1 MDTLGFLLLSC
12 LTSAEFCTGFVEP
25 GTRDFPSVV
34 AEDDLLLAIGP
45 PRRASSVDEGNS
57 QILKV
62 YIRP

>member
-12 LTSAEFCTGFVEP
+12 LTSVEFCAGFLEP
-25 GTRDFPSVV
+25 GTRDFPSGV
-34 AEDDLLLAIGP
+34 AEDDLRLAIAP

-62 YIRP
+62 YIKP

>member
-1 MDTLGFLLLSC
+1 MDTLGFLLLSG
-12 LTSAEFCTGFVEP
+12 LTSAEFCAGFDEP
-25 GTRDFPSVV
+25 GTRDFPSGV

-45 PRRASSVDEGNS
+45 PRRASSVDGGNS